1 MALKI
6 TLKPNERMI
15 LGGAVVT
22 NGSAGTC
29 ELVIENRVPILRQKD
44 IMTESGA
51 DSPCRRI
58 YLSIQLMYIDE
69 ANLASYHKAYWDL
82 VRDLVHAA
90 PSTVGL
96 IDAISEHIFR
106 RNYYPALKLAKRL
119 IDYEEEVI
127 TRVSGTA
134 ESV

>member
-69 ANLASYHKAYWDL
+69 VNLSNYHKAYWEL
-82 VRDLVHAA
+82 VRDLVQAA

-96 IDAISEHIFR
+96 IDAISENVFQR
-106 RNYYPALKLAKRL
+106 KYYQALKLSKRL
-119 IDYEEEVI
+119 IDYEQEVI
-127 TRVSGTA
+127 QRVSG
-134 ESV
+134 SVENV